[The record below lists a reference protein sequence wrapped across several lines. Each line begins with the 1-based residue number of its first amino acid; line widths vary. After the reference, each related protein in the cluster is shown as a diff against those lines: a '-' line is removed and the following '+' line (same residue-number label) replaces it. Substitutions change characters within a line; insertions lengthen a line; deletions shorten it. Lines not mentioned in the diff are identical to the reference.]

1 VNNHESKINSYFAGG
16 KGDAELSETS
26 KSSRALRELSF
37 GLFPEVIPDL
47 AKVVGKVEGF
57 AEPFTNLLGG
67 EMVISEKA
75 NLPSFE
81 ECAEVGDASD
91 GKEGDHE
98 GLHAR
103 GLVRLWACFHKDFVR
118 LAW

>member
-1 VNNHESKINSYFAGG
+1 MNNHESKINSYFAGG

-91 GKEGDHE
+91 GKEGDQE
-98 GLHAR
+98 RFHAR
-103 GLVRLWACFHKDFVR
+103 GGRLWACFHKDFVR

>member
-1 VNNHESKINSYFAGG
+1 MNNHESKINSYFAGG

-91 GKEGDHE
+91 GKEGDQE
-98 GLHAR
+98 RFHAR
-103 GLVRLWACFHKDFVR
+103 GGASGPVFTRIL
-118 LAW
+118 

>member
-1 VNNHESKINSYFAGG
+1 LSGISKNSGCF
-16 KGDAELSETS
+16 
-26 KSSRALRELSF
+26 RELSF

-75 NLPSFE
+75 NLPNLE
-81 ECAEVGDASD
+81 ECAEVGDACD

-103 GLVRLWACFHKDFVR
+103 GMVRLWACFYKDFVS